1 MEKEKYV
8 KLFKS
13 IVGRELTPQEF
24 LAAKS
29 DFDPKQIK
37 AIAGLATET
46 ASESVA
52 EDHQQVSDAPVE
64 ALSEKENDAQPTTE
78 KPENQVPQASQTQ
91 TKKKSAD

>member
-13 IVGRELTPQEF
+13 IVDRELTPQEF
-24 LAAKS
+24 LAAKKS

-52 EDHQQVSDAPVE
+52 EDHQQVSDAPV
-64 ALSEKENDAQPTTE
+64 
-78 KPENQVPQASQTQ
+78 
-91 TKKKSAD
+91 